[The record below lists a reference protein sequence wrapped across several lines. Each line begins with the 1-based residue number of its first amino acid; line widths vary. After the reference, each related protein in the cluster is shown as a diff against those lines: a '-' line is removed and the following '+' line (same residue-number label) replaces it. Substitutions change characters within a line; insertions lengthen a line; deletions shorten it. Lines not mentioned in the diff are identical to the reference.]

1 MPSFTL
7 INPGPRAHTEKS
19 MKQHNRSMRR
29 RNPSGGEA
37 AMKGARLGGKAL
49 IGAVTTLVGQRLLAG
64 MKKPDGTQ
72 RLTAGQQTLV
82 LGAVAGAA
90 AVGASFVDNKLLSDA
105 MEGTAMVGGGV
116 AGIQYAMQMRL
127 PERVEGL
134 LTGQQPAAQTAPGGY
149 LGAPAAGLFAN
160 PTSHSPA
167 AGLYARPDSYP
178 S

>member
-1 MPSFTL
+1 M
-7 INPGPRAHTEKS
+7 
-19 MKQHNRSMRR
+19 
-29 RNPSGGEA
+29 
-37 AMKGARLGGKAL
+37 
-49 IGAVTTLVGQRLLAG
+49 
-64 MKKPDGTQ
+64 
-72 RLTAGQQTLV
+72 

-134 LTGQQPAAQTAPGGY
+134 VTGQQQPAQTAPGGY